1 MIIVFKWWLD
11 NLQYSFHHG
20 INHVILLGVADLTES
35 KICFEMLALVV
46 YYRRTLFGEYLLTWW
61 NLFYAHHQVHIS
73 RVSVQKDDLAHVV
86 RVSPSKTLT

>member
-1 MIIVFKWWLD
+1 
-11 NLQYSFHHG
+11 
-20 INHVILLGVADLTES
+20 
-35 KICFEMLALVV
+35 MLALVV